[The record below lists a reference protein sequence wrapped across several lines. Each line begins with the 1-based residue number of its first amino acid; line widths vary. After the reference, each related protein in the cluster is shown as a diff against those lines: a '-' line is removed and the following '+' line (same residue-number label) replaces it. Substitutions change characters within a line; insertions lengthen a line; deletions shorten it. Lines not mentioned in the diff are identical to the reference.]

1 MYAIPALFSI
11 VQPLLYIY
19 QKHCTIKLGMEVTK
33 ERFGLLSS
41 GEAASLFTISNGT
54 MSFSATDYG
63 CCITSILLPAAHGG
77 YDDVVLGYST
87 LEGYLFNKP
96 HFGSIIGRCAG
107 RISNAKFSLEG
118 KTYHL
123 TRNSDGKHCLHGGY
137 PAYDR
142 QLWKADIISE
152 ADEAGVRFS
161 KTSPDGEQGFP
172 GKVHFTVS
180 YTLNKEN
187 TITLR
192 YEAHTT
198 QTTPI
203 NLTNHTYFNLNPAG
217 MQADGGYV
225 SVLNHQVRLFA
236 SRYTEVDAALLPT
249 GRLIPVEG
257 TPFDFRTPK
266 LLSQDFNQLE
276 NGYDGTW
283 LLDANGAEPLQS
295 AAVVTELT
303 TGRTLSIY
311 STQPAITMYTANFLN
326 GERGKNGDVYNKHS
340 AVCFETQHI
349 PDSPN
354 RPEFPPVWVRPDE
367 AYRHET
373 QWRFTV

>member
-1 MYAIPALFSI
+1 
-11 VQPLLYIY
+11 
-19 QKHCTIKLGMEVTK
+19 MEVKK

-41 GEAASLFTISNGT
+41 GEVVSLFTVSNGT
-54 MSFSATDYG
+54 LSFSATDYG
-63 CCITSILLPAAHGG
+63 CCITSILLPAANGG

-87 LEGYLFNKP
+87 REGYLFNKP

-107 RISNAKFSLEG
+107 RISNAHFSLDG
-118 KTYHL
+118 KQYEL
-123 TRNSDGKHCLHGGY
+123 TPNTGGKHCLHGGY
-137 PAYDR
+137 PFYDK
-142 QLWKADIISE
+142 QLWQADIISTK
-152 ADEAGVRFS
+152 DEVGVCFF

-172 GKVHFTVS
+172 GEVRFTVS
-180 YTLNKEN
+180 YTLAKDN
-187 TITLR
+187 TLTLR

-217 MQADGGYV
+217 MQVDGGY
-225 SVLNHQVRLFA
+225 SSALNHRVQLFA
-236 SRYTEVDAALLPT
+236 DRYTEVDASLLPT

-266 LLSQDFNQLE
+266 VLSQDFDVLE

-283 LLDANGAEPLQS
+283 LINTNSADNIPLAAIITEPR
-295 AAVVTELT
+295 
-303 TGRTLSIY
+303 TGRTLHIY

-354 RPEFPPVWVRPDE
+354 RPEFPSVWIHPDE
-367 AYRHET
+367 VYRHET

>member
-1 MYAIPALFSI
+1 
-11 VQPLLYIY
+11 
-19 QKHCTIKLGMEVTK
+19 MEVTK
-33 ERFGLLSS
+33 EQFGLLSS
-41 GEAASLFTISNGT
+41 GEAVSLFTISNGT

-63 CCITSILLPAAHGG
+63 CCITSILLPTAHGG

-107 RISNAKFSLEG
+107 RISNARFSLNG
-118 KTYHL
+118 KQYEL
-123 TRNSDGKHCLHGGY
+123 TRNTGGNHCLHGGY
-137 PAYDR
+137 PFYDR
-142 QLWKADIISE
+142 QLWKADIISGC
-152 ADEAGVRFS
+152 DEAGVCFS

-172 GKVHFTVS
+172 GEVLLTIS
-180 YTLNKEN
+180 YTLNKDN
-187 TITLR
+187 TLTLR

-217 MQADGGYV
+217 MQADGGYI
-225 SVLNHQVRLFA
+225 SALNHRVQLFA
-236 SRYTEVDAALLPT
+236 NRYTEVDTSLLPT
-249 GRLIPVEG
+249 GKLIPVEG
-257 TPFDFRTPK
+257 TPFDFRTLK
-266 LLSQDFNQLE
+266 ALSQDIGKLE

-283 LLDANGAEPLQS
+283 LLDTAESNNIPL
-295 AAVVTELT
+295 AAIVMEPT
-303 TGRTLSIY
+303 TGRTLHIH

-326 GERGKNGDVYNKHS
+326 GERGKNGDIYNRHS

-354 RPEFPPVWVRPDE
+354 RPEFPPVWVHPDK

-373 QWRFTV
+373 QWRFTVS